1 MVSAMPTSAAVPA
14 RFPAIGDGD
23 RTDALPAQR
32 RQRRLLPSRPSSELA
47 VAARAGDTD
56 AAGELYRRTHAR
68 ARRAALAF
76 CHEADA
82 DDAVAEGLSRA
93 LHRIDQLADPAAV
106 EGWMVRCVVR
116 AAVDMSRQRQRQRP
130 SGDLAALTER
140 ALPASESAADGAL
153 AIAER
158 AMMAAAVAELQPRL
172 RLLLH
177 LRYEAGL
184 SVAEVAVALGR
195 PAGTVRRQCVE
206 ARRVAGQRFLSRHLR
221 PAQGLCAHVSA
232 LLCQEPYRPLSIRT
246 RRQTV
251 DHLRRC
257 EACRARKAEV
267 ATVLSELGYRGPSN
281 RATRPS

>member
-1 MVSAMPTSAAVPA
+1 MVSTMPTSPPLPA
-14 RFPAIGDGD
+14 RSRITDERDGA
-23 RTDALPAQR
+23 RGDALPAER
-32 RQRRLLPSRPSSELA
+32 HRRRLLPSRSSAELA
-47 VAARAGDTD
+47 LAARAGDSD
-56 AAGELYRRTHAR
+56 AAGELYRRTQAR

-116 AAVDMSRQRQRQRP
+116 AAVDISRQRQRQRP
-130 SGDLAALTER
+130 SGDVTLLTER
-140 ALPASESAADGAL
+140 ALPAGESAADRAL
-153 AIAER
+153 ASVDR
-158 AMMAAAVAELQPRL
+158 AAMAAAVADLQPGL

-184 SVAEVAVALGR
+184 TVAEVAVVLGR
-195 PAGTVRRQCVE
+195 PEGTVRRQCVE

-232 LLCQEPYRPLSIRT
+232 LLCQEPYRPLSTRS
-246 RRQTV
+246 RRQAF

-257 EACRARKAEV
+257 GACRARKAEV
-267 ATVLSELGYRGPSN
+267 ESVLSELGYRPSHSS
-281 RATRPS
+281 RR